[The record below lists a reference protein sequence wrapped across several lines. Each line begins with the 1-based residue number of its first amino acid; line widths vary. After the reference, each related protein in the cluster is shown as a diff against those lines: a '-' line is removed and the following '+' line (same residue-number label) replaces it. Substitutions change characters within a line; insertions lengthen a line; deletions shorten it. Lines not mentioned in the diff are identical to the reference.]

1 MRPSEILNFTEISL
15 FQIKFKRFSEIIVM
29 RPSEFLIFTE
39 ISLFQIKFKRF
50 SEIIVMR
57 PHKWDADLWD
67 LKSSHVF
74 LNELRTFMVV
84 YLNIKIF

>member
-1 MRPSEILNFTEISL
+1 MVMRPSEILN
-15 FQIKFKRFSEIIVM
+15 
-29 RPSEFLIFTE
+29 FTE

-84 YLNIKIF
+84 YLNIKIFWTSLLDISVDTFGLFWAI